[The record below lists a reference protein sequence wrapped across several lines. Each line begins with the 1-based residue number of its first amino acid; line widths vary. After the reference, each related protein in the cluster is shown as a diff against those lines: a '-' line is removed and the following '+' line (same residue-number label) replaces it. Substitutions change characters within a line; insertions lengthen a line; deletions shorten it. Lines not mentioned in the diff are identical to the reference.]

1 MLVLALPVNSLWNSN
16 SVFGQSQGLSLKV
29 KVQFAQWK
37 FVQLDIYLYIHVYR
51 WPVPRLFYRYDLL
64 RSARQGMP
72 GDGLSDVPYRVI
84 STQLYT
90 FYTKIQVDVGNTNWY
105 LLLAFDCVLRF
116 VNLVFL
122 LNALKFM
129 DVLTVRCYHIKK

>member
-1 MLVLALPVNSLWNSN
+1 
-16 SVFGQSQGLSLKV
+16 
-29 KVQFAQWK
+29 
-37 FVQLDIYLYIHVYR
+37 
-51 WPVPRLFYRYDLL
+51 
-64 RSARQGMP
+64 MP

-105 LLLAFDCVLRF
+105 LLLQFDFVLRF

-122 LNALKFM
+122 LNAFKFI
-129 DVLTVRCYHIKK
+129 DVLIARCYPIKK